1 MQLEQRTSQQ
11 VCDVEPGTALWA
23 KLEKTRV
30 IVWDEATMSDS
41 RVYRCVND
49 LLKRVIESTK
59 NQLELL

>member
-30 IVWDEATMSDS
+30 IVWDEATMSDC

-49 LLKRVIESTK
+49 LFKRV
-59 NQLELL
+59 N